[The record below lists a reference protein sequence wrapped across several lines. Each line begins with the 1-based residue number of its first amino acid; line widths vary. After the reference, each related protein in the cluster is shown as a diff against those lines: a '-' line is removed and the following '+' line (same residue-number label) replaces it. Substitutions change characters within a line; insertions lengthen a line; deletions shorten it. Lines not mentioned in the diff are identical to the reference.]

1 MLSNDSTIPNE
12 RDKTASVL
20 FSSAGVKSMS
30 SSPSSAAA
38 AVDGHLQPQRQHH
51 LWLVTGPAGC
61 GKTTVA
67 EHLANALNIP
77 YIEGDSVRYSCLY
90 LPPAENHGLLLCT
103 DTIGQYHPRANID
116 KMSAGVPLTDSDR
129 WDWLTELRKQS
140 NSRINDGADGVVVT
154 CSALKLKYRDVIRV
168 AAYYDRTIL
177 VHFIFLHAS
186 QELLLKRVAE
196 RKDHYMGANMVKS
209 QFDILERPKEDEVD
223 VITIDASQG
232 ADEVKQDVLA
242 RANAMLAAKF

>member
-1 MLSNDSTIPNE
+1 MLSYDSAIPNGQ
-12 RDKTASVL
+12 DKAARVPL
-20 FSSAGVKSMS
+20 PPAGARSMS
-30 SSPSSAAA
+30 SSASVAAPVNGQA
-38 AVDGHLQPQRQHH
+38 QGQRQHH

-67 EHLANALNIP
+67 EYLANALDIP
-77 YIEGDSVRYSCLY
+77 YIEGDL
-90 LPPAENHGLLLCT
+90 
-103 DTIGQYHPRANID
+103 YHPPANID
-116 KMSAGVPLTDSDR
+116 KMSAGIPLTDSDR

-140 NSRINDGADGVVVT
+140 NSRINNGADGVVVA

-186 QELLLKRVAE
+186 QELLLQRVAQ
-196 RKDHYMGANMVKS
+196 RKGHYMGANMVKS
-209 QFDILERPKEDEVD
+209 QFDILERPREDEID

-232 ADEVKQDVLA
+232 ADEVKDDALAKVNAVLA
-242 RANAMLAAKF
+242 ADP

>member
-1 MLSNDSTIPNE
+1 
-12 RDKTASVL
+12 
-20 FSSAGVKSMS
+20 MS
-30 SSPSSAAA
+30 SSASAAA
-38 AVDGHLQPQRQHH
+38 PVNGQAQGQRQHH

-67 EHLANALNIP
+67 EHLANALDIP
-77 YIEGDSVRYSCLY
+77 YIEGDL
-90 LPPAENHGLLLCT
+90 
-103 DTIGQYHPRANID
+103 YHPQANID
-116 KMSAGVPLTDSDR
+116 KMSAGIPLTDSDR

-140 NSRINDGADGVVVT
+140 NSRINNGADGVVVA

-186 QELLLKRVAE
+186 QELLLQRVAE
-196 RKDHYMGANMVKS
+196 RKGHYMGANMVKS
-209 QFDILERPKEDEVD
+209 QFDILERPREDEID

-232 ADEVKQDVLA
+232 ADEVKDDVLA
-242 RANAMLAAKF
+242 KVNAVLAADP